1 MNNSIEIYKS
11 KGETQID
18 VKFENDTVWLN
29 LNQIAELF
37 GRDKSVISRH
47 LKKIYSE
54 EELSWSSTV
63 AKNATIQIE
72 GKRENFLSNL
82 AEKQLK

>member
-18 VKFENDTVWLN
+18 VKFENDTVWLS

-54 EELSWSSTV
+54 EELSWRSTV

-72 GKRENFLSNL
+72 SKKKISSVISLKSN
-82 AEKQLK
+82 

>member
-47 LKKIYSE
+47 IKKIYSE

-72 GKRENFLSNL
+72 GKRET
-82 AEKQLK
+82 KR